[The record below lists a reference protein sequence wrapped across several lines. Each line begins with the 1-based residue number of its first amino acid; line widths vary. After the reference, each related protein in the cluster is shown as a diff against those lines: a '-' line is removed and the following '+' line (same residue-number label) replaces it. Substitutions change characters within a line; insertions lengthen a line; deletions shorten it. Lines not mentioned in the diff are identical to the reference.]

1 MVTRRGAIAFGVA
14 AAFILS
20 TSLLAQNDR
29 KTREAQRREAQA
41 VYKILESIEAGQPA
55 PNELSV
61 EWARE
66 DLLKAQDNKQYVP
79 FTITLDPSKVNGR
92 TVSLYWRVVDKTPA
106 PPSEKADPK
115 VDPKKAPAYAYEDIN
130 ITTLPGG
137 QKGQARISRS
147 FAVPGDSYDVYVV
160 VKEPTPEKAQRNAPP
175 LKVSV
180 IKRTVEVPDLW
191 TDELNTSSVFVAER
205 IDPLPAPLTPE
216 QQAERPYALGGME
229 LTPVLDTKFNK
240 SAELSTFL
248 LIYNTKTDSANKPD
262 ITIEYN
268 FYTKA
273 EGAEKFFNKTTP
285 QNLNAQTLPPQFDM
299 AAGHQLQSGQ
309 AVPLASF
316 PEGEYRLEIK
326 VTDKL
331 ANKSLTRN
339 VNFTVSGS

>member
-1 MVTRRGAIAFGVA
+1 MVTRRGAIALGVA

-20 TSLLAQNDR
+20 AALSAQDR

-41 VYKILESIEAGQPA
+41 IYKILEGIEAGQPA
-55 PNELSV
+55 PNDLSV

-106 PPSEKADPK
+106 APDEKADPK
-115 VDPKKAPAYAYEDIN
+115 KGPAFAYEDIN
-130 ITTLPGG
+130 LTQLPSG
-137 QKGQARISRS
+137 QKGPARISRS

-160 VKEPTPEKAQRNAPP
+160 VKEPTPERPPRNAPP

-180 IKRTVEVPDLW
+180 IKHTVEVPDLW

-229 LTPVLDTKFNK
+229 LTPVLDTNFAK

-248 LIYNTKTDSANKPD
+248 LIYNTKTDSSNKPD
-262 ITIEYN
+262 IVIEYN
-268 FYTKA
+268 FYTMA
-273 EGAEKFFNKTTP
+273 EGAEKFFNKTNP

-339 VNFTVSGS
+339 VNFTVTGS